1 MIKVTLYLDVV
12 SSWCFWAEPAWAALQ
27 QRYAGRVVFEWKIA
41 LIGSDASPPSR
52 SALEW
57 YYRRS
62 GTVMRSEFML
72 NSGWFEDGGAPF
84 MVPNLVAEAGK
95 DFGVSDDRIRL
106 ALTHAALREGRPVSQ
121 WDEAIAIASGAGLDR
136 TELRKRAESDE
147 VRKRVEKST
156 AEFHALGVT
165 QRPAYVIEDE
175 IGDRAVFSGIAKA
188 EPLAATIDAMLC
200 DVAAYQSFAAHFVP
214 PPAG

>member
-1 MIKVTLYLDVV
+1 MKVTLYLDVV
-12 SSWCFWAEPAWAALQ
+12 SSWCFWAEPAWAALR
-27 QRYAGRVVFEWKIA
+27 QRYAGRAAFDWKIA
-41 LIGSDASPPSR
+41 LIGSDASPPTR
-52 SALEW
+52 SSLEW
-57 YYRRS
+57 FYRRS

-84 MVPNLVAEAGK
+84 MVPNLIAEAGK

-106 ALTHAALREGRPVSQ
+106 ALANAALREGRPVSQ
-121 WDEAIAIASGAGLDR
+121 WDEAIAIAADVGLDR

-156 AEFHALGVT
+156 TEFHALGVT

-188 EPLAATIDAMLC
+188 EPLAATIDAMLG
-200 DVAAYQSFAAHFVP
+200 DVAAYKSFAAHFGP